1 MEGVM
6 EKFISLMSEIMNLSA
21 DLISPEN
28 ALDKIETWD
37 SMAMVQFLAM
47 ADLEYSKN
55 IIIDDLV
62 AAETIKDLYAL
73 VRV

>member
-1 MEGVM
+1 M

-28 ALDKIETWD
+28 ALDKIKTWD

-47 ADLEYSKN
+47 VDVEYNKN

-73 VRV
+73 VRA